1 MQISAQKPGSAR
13 LRQAVIDRLDRMASH
28 RFLRLGCDG
37 SRALVGAESDPW
49 TQAEVED
56 AYDRIRDLAADPARG
71 DKITE
76 AGLEE
81 AGVALTAEN
90 LGVFDKLE
98 REKTGGAEYQAPD
111 GTKWDVKSPVS
122 PPENQDW
129 YFSPHHHLDKVRKDL
144 SQGENVF
151 LNLTQVTPTDR
162 DSTLEL
168 FSQELSCDERG
179 RLLILSDA
187 SLTN

>member
-1 MQISAQKPGSAR
+1 MQISANKPGSAG
-13 LRQAVIDRLDRMASH
+13 LRQATLDRLNRMASH
-28 RFLRLGCDG
+28 RFVRLGCDG
-37 SRALVGAESDPW
+37 SRTVVGAESDPW
-49 TQAEVED
+49 TSDEIED
-56 AYDRIRDLAADPARG
+56 AYDRVRELAADPARG

-90 LGVFDKLE
+90 LGVFPKLV
-98 REKTGGAEYQAPD
+98 REKTGGSEYQAPD

-122 PPENQDW
+122 PPKDQNW
-129 YFSPHHHLDKVRKDL
+129 YYSPHHHLDKVRKDL
-144 SQGENVF
+144 SSGDNIF
-151 LNLTQVTPTDR
+151 LNLTRVTPTDR

-168 FSQELSCDERG
+168 FTQELSCDERG

-187 SLTN
+187 DLTN